1 MARASVSVPEPYYD
15 DSGEEAGLTAEGM
28 GDLFDG
34 ATESDASMENDDG
47 QESVAADGRSKA
59 GKVAGK
65 RPKRSHGKPDMER
78 LEQERRLEK
87 KQRRKVKD
95 DKDRSWEDLNAKS
108 AREHGKITLRTI
120 AELTTMKQAAE
131 SAGQDF
137 QFMKVGTRF
146 SCKEEV
152 LLRIAEMNE
161 FGRHQ
166 WTVNTRIK
174 NAAGHAGRNSLQ
186 TVVAVCPNKACSYVP
201 NKKGRGKGGKAQGR
215 S

>member
-1 MARASVSVPEPYYD
+1 MARGSVWVPAAYYD
-15 DSGEEAGLTAEGM
+15 DSGEEVELTAEGM
-28 GDLFDG
+28 QQDAADG
-34 ATESDASMENDDG
+34 AEESDASMESDDG

-59 GKVAGK
+59 AKVGGK
-65 RPKRSHGKPDMER
+65 RPKRSYGKPDMDR

-95 DKDRSWEDLNAKS
+95 EKDRSWEDLNAKS

-120 AELTTMKQAAE
+120 AELTAMKQAAE
-131 SAGQDF
+131 AAGQDF

-161 FGRHQ
+161 FGRATLSSYPSPQGWAAEEDWSDQEREGINSQERLAYLHKLR
-166 WTVNTRIK
+166 RI
-174 NAAGHAGRNSLQ
+174 
-186 TVVAVCPNKACSYVP
+186 
-201 NKKGRGKGGKAQGR
+201 R
-215 S
+215 SQ